1 MSSYLHNEDDE
12 LERPISNLMPIV
24 AIVAALATCVYFGTQ
39 SGNLESGPSKL
50 AAIAFCII
58 AESLSPATAALG
70 FVPWAIPGYFLLA
83 TSTASVAPSLFL
95 LLPFA
100 LIVRTAIRGKAINER
115 LVELAS
121 DLVCGVFLLL
131 MCRWLGPAKNPGP
144 PKQALE
150 YLNWALPLAA
160 YWLLWTVLPSVF
172 LGALSTTTHKR
183 WSLARERVHSTVAFL
198 LGFGLLL
205 ALGLRDSSV
214 LYIAPLILLLCLS
227 PAAAQAQLWK
237 LEDDQRQNK
246 SSQALLRKE
255 QATLVL
261 EEERI
266 QARAK
271 QTLAEEQSVLNQKQ
285 VFESVGGLFAEV
297 TRAWGDGF
305 SRQILG
311 TVRQRIPCKTMVLF
325 ARKSNQWLRVSSHG
339 SQVDRFDLVL
349 SELDRTLIGEALRSQ
364 TTILRAPGQRGI
376 LDPQEHA
383 LAIPID
389 RWGVFYVGD
398 RTPDILE
405 KNAELLKQLAP
416 HLRIYVDAANYY
428 EHQQSALESEAEL
441 RKKTEDVARRLALV
455 LQSLSNLVGETEPDG
470 LLSESLQQISQL
482 VQCHSAAL
490 IWSSQDGDKFRR
502 VHPDT
507 PETWSELSA
516 VTAGWEAL
524 EEKTWG
530 RHTIPAP
537 PAIPGRNEGT
547 NRPTSVQLPTLT
559 AWHALPMNNGMLLLV
574 ERPNQML
581 VDADLEVLRLFVWQ
595 AERLLENASLFWELQ
610 RAHQELQ
617 ASQAQLVQS
626 SKLAAIGQL
635 AAGVAHELN
644 TPLGAISVAIDG
656 AMMAMDAKPERSKQR
671 LEKAILS
678 IEQMQAI
685 ISKLLFYSRE
695 SRSGRQEIDINKVIE
710 SSVQL
715 VGHLL
720 ELENFSIEM
729 DLGEGNFVLANPNEL
744 QQVFTNL
751 LINAKDACLSIGASA
766 RRVRIRSTSDAQHV
780 LIQVQDWG
788 AGMDDATAQRIFEP
802 FFTTKPVGQGT
813 GLGLS
818 TSLLLIEEH
827 QGELTVQSSPGKG
840 ATFTIS
846 LPKSRN
852 L

>member
-1 MSSYLHNEDDE
+1 MSSYLNNEDDE
-12 LERPISNLMPIV
+12 LERPTSNLMPVVTIG
-24 AIVAALATCVYFGTQ
+24 AALATCVFFGMQT
-39 SGNLESGPSKL
+39 GNLESGPSKL
-50 AAIAFCII
+50 VAIVFCIV
-58 AESLSPATAALG
+58 AECLSPATAALG

-83 TSTASVAPSLFL
+83 TSTPGVAPSLFL

-100 LIVRTAIRGKAINER
+100 LIIRTAIRGKALNER

-131 MCRWLGPAKNPGP
+131 MCRWLAPAKNLGP

-160 YWLLWTVLPSVF
+160 YWLLWTVLPSIF
-172 LGALSTTTHKR
+172 LGALPTVTHKR
-183 WSLARERVHSTVAFL
+183 WTLARERVHTTVAFL

-205 ALGLRDSSV
+205 TLGMRDSSV
-214 LYIAPLILLLCLS
+214 LYVAPLILLLCLS

-237 LEDDQRQNK
+237 LEDEQRQTK

-255 QATLVL
+255 QATLIL

-325 ARKSNQWLRVSSHG
+325 ARKSNQWHRVSSHG

-405 KNAELLKQLAP
+405 KNSELLKQLAP

-428 EHQQSALESEAEL
+428 EHQQIALESEAEL

-482 VQCHSAAL
+482 VHCHSAAL

-516 VTAGWEAL
+516 ITASWEAL
-524 EEKTWG
+524 EHKTWG
-530 RHTIPAP
+530 RHVISGAVPVESKNLG
-537 PAIPGRNEGT
+537 I
-547 NRPTSVQLPTLT
+547 QLPSIS

-574 ERPNQML
+574 ERANQLL

-656 AMMAMDAKPERSKQR
+656 AMMAMDTKPERSKQR

-729 DLGEGNFVLANPNEL
+729 ELGEGNFVLANPNEL

-766 RRVRIRSTSDAQHV
+766 RRICIRSVSDGQRV

-827 QGELTVQSSPGKG
+827 QGELNVQSSPGKG

-846 LPKSRN
+846 LPKIRN
-852 L
+852 ALTVR